1 MYETVNRFLADL
13 EDSADTNYNSSFDS
27 FTSLILKVI
36 DNHAPLKKL
45 SRKQKQKTTNKL
57 DVHFPAGK

>member
-45 SRKQKQKTTNKL
+45 SRKQKQKTKNN
-57 DVHFPAGK
+57 